1 MTKRRFSTPICTPA
15 KPTPRALYKVSAK
28 IETFDSSLR
37 PLVRDMFD
45 TMYEARGVGL
55 AGVQIGV
62 LKRLL
67 VIDLEDMGFTKGVF
81 INPVVAEASDE
92 IQQGEEGCLSVPG
105 LAAQLDRPK
114 WVKVKYQNIAGEE
127 NFVEGEML
135 MARALLHEM
144 DHLDGKVFVDQLEP
158 DLRLELQDNIE
169 LIKQGKEPSNA
180 VVPDYRR

>member
-1 MTKRRFSTPICTPA
+1 M
-15 KPTPRALYKVSAK
+15 
-28 IETFDSSLR
+28 
-37 PLVRDMFD
+37 
-45 TMYEARGVGL
+45 
-55 AGVQIGV
+55 
-62 LKRLL
+62 
-67 VIDLEDMGFTKGVF
+67 
-81 INPVVAEASDE
+81 
-92 IQQGEEGCLSVPG
+92 PG